1 MQHETDIVVAIPVRN
16 EQDTLGGCLAA
27 LARQTR
33 RPRAIVLLL
42 NNCTD
47 GSLDICRAA
56 RTWLPL
62 DIIER
67 TLPPEQASAGEAR
80 RLALLHAAALA
91 PRGIIMTT
99 DADAVP
105 PDDWVAQNL
114 AEIAKGAE
122 VVCGQARIDPVGAQF
137 IPERLHEAHRR
148 ESACLAALDA
158 LHAAIDPDPAD
169 PWPRHQSQ
177 PGASIAVTTAALNRA
192 GGPPRVA
199 SAEDRELIARLRLV
213 DARIR
218 HAPRIE
224 VTVSGRLQ
232 GRAAGGMAD
241 TIRRR
246 IAAPDVYADPALE
259 PAIDAYRRAIAK
271 ARLGRVFRAGEDPL
285 RLAED
290 LLIPPPA
297 MGRALNMGYFGAA
310 WAQVQR
316 LSPVLQRRRLPVA
329 DLPRETRLARMLHE
343 QWIAD
348 IAEPA
353 GVASAGGQRLAG

>member
-1 MQHETDIVVAIPVRN
+1 MRIETDIVVAIPVRD
-16 EQDTLGGCLAA
+16 EEEALGGCLAA
-27 LARQTR
+27 LARQSR
-33 RPRAIVLLL
+33 RPRAVVLLL

-47 GSLDICRAA
+47 GSVDICRAA
-56 RTWLPL
+56 RAWLPL
-62 DIIER
+62 DVIER
-67 TLPPEQASAGEAR
+67 TLPQEQASAGEAR
-80 RLALLHAAALA
+80 RLALSHAAALA
-91 PRGIIMTT
+91 PDGVILTT

-105 PDDWVAQNL
+105 PDDWIAQNL

-122 VVCGQARIDPVGAQF
+122 AVCGHAYIDPVGAQL

-158 LHAAIDPDPAD
+158 LDAAIDPDPAD

-177 PGASIAVTTAALNRA
+177 PGASIAVTTAALIRA
-192 GGPPRVA
+192 GGPPRVP
-199 SAEDRELIARLRLV
+199 SGEDRALIARLRRV

-218 HAPRIE
+218 HAPQIE
-224 VTVSGRLQ
+224 VAVSGRLQ

-246 IAAPDVYADPALE
+246 IAAPDVYADSALE

-271 ARLGRVFRAGEDPL
+271 ARLRRVFCRSEDPGAL
-285 RLAED
+285 TED

-297 MGRALNMGYFGAA
+297 MASTLEQSYFGAA

-316 LSPVLQRRRLPVA
+316 LSPVLQRRRLPA
-329 DLPRETRLARMLHE
+329 GDLPRETRLARMLHE

-353 GVASAGGQRLAG
+353 LTGGQRLAG

>member
-1 MQHETDIVVAIPVRN
+1 MQFDEDAVVAIPVRD
-16 EQDTLGGCLAA
+16 EEDTLGACLSA

-47 GSLDICRAA
+47 LSLDICKAA
-56 RTWLPL
+56 LSYLPL
-62 DIIER
+62 HIVER
-67 TLPPEQASAGEAR
+67 TLSGEDASAGEAR
-80 RLALLHAAALA
+80 RLALSHAAALA
-91 PRGIIMTT
+91 PSGVILTT

-114 AEIAKGAE
+114 AEIGRGAE
-122 VVCGQARIDPVGAQF
+122 AVCGQARIDAAGAWL
-137 IPERLHEAHRR
+137 IPERLHEEHRK

-177 PGASIAVTTAALNRA
+177 PGASIAVTSAALKRA
-192 GGPPRVA
+192 GGPPHVA
-199 SAEDRELIARLRLV
+199 TAEDRTLIARLRMV

-218 HAPRIE
+218 HAPQIE
-224 VTVSGRLQ
+224 VTVSGRLH

-246 IAAPDVYADPALE
+246 IKAPDPYADPALE

-271 ARLGRVFRAGEDPL
+271 ARLRRVYHAGEDA
-285 RLAED
+285 RALAED
-290 LLIPPPA
+290 LLIPAPFMA
-297 MGRALNMGYFGAA
+297 RALKLAFFGAA
-310 WAQVQR
+310 WAQVQL
-316 LSPVLQRRRLPVA
+316 LSPVLQRRRLPAA
-329 DLPRETRLARMLHE
+329 DLPRETRLARLLHE

-348 IAEPA
+348 LSQPA
-353 GVASAGGQRLAG
+353 SVAATGGQRLAG